1 MTITPSIPTATY
13 RLQFHPGFTFKDA
26 RALVP
31 YLHSLGISHI
41 YASPFFK
48 AAPGSLHGYDICD
61 HNQLNP
67 ELGTRAD
74 YDRFA
79 QALRRHR
86 MGMIVDF
93 VPNHMGI
100 AEPHNTWWLDVLEHG
115 PSSPYAHFFDIDW
128 HPLKR
133 ELREKVLLP
142 ILGDQ
147 YGRVLEQGE
156 LKLAFSDGIFT
167 VHYYETVLPIEPGST
182 NTILQR
188 ALELT
193 RGEISEEA
201 QQELESII
209 TAITHLPART
219 DSEPAQVAE
228 RAREQMVAKRR
239 LKTLCDETAAV
250 EDAIQRILKQI
261 HTPGDRDAQDTL
273 DELLN
278 NQNYRLSYWRV
289 AGEEINYRRFFDING
304 LAAIRME
311 LPEVFNAAHQL
322 IFELIQEGSVTG
334 LRIDHVDGLYDPRQ
348 YLEMLQERHAE
359 VMGLPPGSRGL
370 YVVVEKILAVNER
383 LRKDWPV
390 QGTTGY
396 EFTNQVT
403 SLLIDQA
410 AEKNFTAVY
419 ERFTGLHTK
428 FHDIVYQGKVLMMR
442 SSMAS
447 EVNTLG
453 SMLNRLSETN
463 RWYRDFTLNS
473 LTAALRV
480 MIASFP
486 VYRTYITPQGEADQD
501 DQRII
506 ERALSLARR
515 RNPAIE
521 SSVFNFLRQ
530 VLLPSPDNQHP
541 VDEEERLRFVMKLQ
555 QCCGPITAKG
565 VEDTAFYV
573 YNRLVA
579 LNEVGGEPA
588 IFGSKIETFH
598 QQNLVRSQEFPHSM
612 LTTSTHDTKRSE
624 DVRAR
629 LAALSELPME
639 WAQAVK
645 RWETANRKFK
655 RNVEG
660 DMAPD
665 RNEEYLLY
673 QILLGSWPLELFE
686 EETLETY
693 VARIQEYMEKAL
705 HEAKIN
711 SSWIDPHQN
720 WDTAVKEFV
729 ASVLRRRRFLR
740 SFEPLA
746 EKLAVLGAINSLT
759 QTVLKLT
766 APGVPD
772 IYQGNE
778 LWDLSLVDPDNRRPV
793 NYKLR
798 KALLAELQ
806 TEHLSPAKLLRNWRD
821 GRIKLFITHRILAL
835 RRTYPEFFQQAGY
848 TPVTA
853 RGKYAGSCVAFSRA
867 GRNERLAVV
876 VPCLSERL
884 GTPPIGDVW
893 EDAILEL
900 SGSWRNIFTGE
911 QLSGSELA
919 VKDVLRT
926 FPVAVLWAGEAAA
939 S

>member
-13 RLQFHPGFTFKDA
+13 RLQFHKGFSFADA
-26 RALVP
+26 TALVP
-31 YLHSLGISHI
+31 YLDSLGISHV
-41 YASPFFK
+41 YASPIFK

-67 ELGTRAD
+67 ELGTRED
-74 YDRFA
+74 FDRLA
-79 QALRRHR
+79 SALKERG

-100 AEPHNTWWLDVLEHG
+100 AEPHNAWWLDVLEHG
-115 PSSPYAHFFDIDW
+115 PSSPYASYFDIDW
-128 HPLKR
+128 RPLKK
-133 ELREKVLLP
+133 ELRNKVLLP

-147 YGRVLEQGE
+147 YGRVLEQGQ
-156 LKLAFSDGIFT
+156 LRLVFSEGIFT

-188 ALELT
+188 ALEHV
-193 RGEISEEA
+193 RDAVPEEA
-201 QQELESII
+201 VQELESII
-209 TAITHLPART
+209 TAIPHLPSRIE
-219 DSEPAQVAE
+219 SEPDRVAE
-228 RAREQMVAKRR
+228 RAREQMIVKRR
-239 LKTLCDETAAV
+239 LKSLCDETPGV
-250 EDAIQRILKQI
+250 EEAIQYVVAR
-261 HTPGDRDAQDTL
+261 TNAPGDRNAQDML

-289 AGEEINYRRFFDING
+289 AGEEINYRRFFDINS

-311 LPEVFNAAHQL
+311 EPAVFDATHQL
-322 IFELIQEGSVTG
+322 IFELIKEGSVTG
-334 LRIDHVDGLYDPRQ
+334 LRIDHVDGLYDPKQ
-348 YLEMLQERHAE
+348 YLEMLQEKHAE
-359 VMGLPPGSRGL
+359 VTGLPPGSRGL
-370 YVVVEKILAVNER
+370 YVVVEKILAINER

-396 EFTNQVT
+396 EFTNQVV
-403 SLLIDQA
+403 SLLTDQS
-410 AEKNFTAVY
+410 AEKSFTAIY
-419 ERFTGLHTK
+419 ERFTGLHAR
-428 FHDIVYQGKVLMMR
+428 FHDIVYSGKVLVMR
-442 SSMAS
+442 SSMSS

-480 MIASFP
+480 TIASFP

-506 ERALSLARR
+506 ERALSQARR

-541 VDEEERLRFVMKLQ
+541 VDEQERLLFVMKLQ
-555 QCCGPITAKG
+555 QCSGPITAKG

-588 IFGSKIETFH
+588 IFGGKIETFH
-598 QQNLVRSQEFPHSM
+598 QQNLNRLQDFPHSM
-612 LTTSTHDTKRSE
+612 LTTSTHDTKRAE

-629 LAALSELPME
+629 LAALSELPIE
-639 WAQAVK
+639 WGQAVK

-655 RNVEG
+655 RAVEG

-665 RNEEYLLY
+665 PNEEYLLY
-673 QILLGSWPLELFE
+673 QVLLGSWPLEPFN
-686 EETLETY
+686 ETNLETY
-693 VARIQEYMEKAL
+693 VARIQQYMEKAL
-705 HEAKIN
+705 HEAKVN
-711 SSWIDPHQN
+711 SSWIEPN
-720 WDTAVKEFV
+720 EAWDNAVKDFV
-729 ASVLRRRRFLR
+729 ASVLKRRRFLR

-746 EKLAVLGAINSLT
+746 ERLAELGAINSLS
-759 QTVLKLT
+759 QTVLRLT
-766 APGVPD
+766 VPGVPD
-772 IYQGNE
+772 TYQGTE

-793 NYKLR
+793 DYELR
-798 KALLAELQ
+798 R
-806 TEHLSPAKLLRNWRD
+806 KLLDELKADEPTPEDLLEHWRD
-821 GRIKLFITHRILAL
+821 GRIKLFVIHRLLQL
-835 RRTYPEFFQQAGY
+835 RRKHPELFQQGSY
-848 TPVTA
+848 SPVNAT
-853 RGKYAGSCVAFSRA
+853 GKHQASCVAFC
-867 GRNERLAVV
+867 RNQESIRLAVI
-876 VPCLSERL
+876 VPCLTERV
-884 GTPPIGDVW
+884 GTPPIGDLW
-893 EDAILEL
+893 EDTTLEL
-900 SGSWRNIFTGE
+900 GGRWENVLTGE
-911 QLSGSELA
+911 AISGETLEM
-919 VKDVLRT
+919 KDVLRR
-926 FPVAVLWAGEAAA
+926 FPVAVLWGVEG